1 MNSIYKFGGSSLKNA
16 ANIKLV
22 TKIISE
28 NKEDDMVIVFSAMG
42 KVTNM
47 LEEVVNSYF
56 NKQKKVRN
64 LLKKVR
70 DFHVSLAN
78 QLFNKNDK
86 VFDEIN
92 NLIVEIE
99 WVIDDD
105 PTDNYSYY
113 YDQIVAIGELLST
126 KIMSA
131 FLHKNDIINHW
142 TDIRDI
148 VRTDDS
154 YRNAKIHW
162 NDTMRFACKN
172 LKSGIVVTQGF
183 IGSTSENNTT
193 TLGREGSD
201 FTAAILA
208 YCLNAK
214 KVIIWKDV
222 PGLMNAD
229 PAIFD
234 QTQLF
239 THISY
244 DEAIELA
251 FFGAK
256 VIHPKTIQPLKKKL
270 IPLQIKSFYN
280 SNEKGTII
288 SKISNQ
294 NIDVESYIVKENQI
308 LISIS
313 ARDLTFIVENH
324 ISQIFSILSKNLV
337 EVNLM
342 QNSAVS
348 FSVCVDNDK
357 FKIPKTIN
365 ELKSFFRVVYNDN
378 LILYTIKNYNKR
390 SLEKLINK
398 NNIILQQKSR
408 TTVQLIAQV

>member
-1 MNSIYKFGGSSLKNA
+1 MNSIYKFGGSSLKNIT
-16 ANIKLV
+16 NIKLV

-56 NKQKKVRN
+56 KKQKKVRN

-70 DFHVSLAN
+70 DFHVGIAS

-92 NLIVEIE
+92 NIIVEIE
-99 WVIDDD
+99 WVVDDA

-113 YDQIVAIGELLST
+113 YDQIIATGELLST

-131 FLHKNDIINHW
+131 FLHKNKIINHW

-148 VRTDDS
+148 IRTDDS
-154 YRNAKIHW
+154 YRNAKINW
-162 NDTMRFACKN
+162 NDTMRLACKN

-251 FFGAK
+251 FYGAK

-270 IPLQIKSFYN
+270 IPLEIKSFYN
-280 SNEKGTII
+280 SNEKGTTI

-294 NIDVESYIVKENQI
+294 NIDIESYIVKENQI

-348 FSVCVDNDK
+348 FSICVDNDT

-390 SLEKLINK
+390 SLEKIINK

-408 TTVQLIAQV
+408 TTFQLIAQV

>member
-56 NKQKKVRN
+56 NKQKKLRN

-70 DFHVSLAN
+70 DFHVSIAN

-99 WVIDDD
+99 WLVNDA
-105 PTDNYSYY
+105 PKDNYSYY
-113 YDQIVAIGELLST
+113 YDQIVAVGELLST

-131 FLHKNDIINHW
+131 FLHKNKIINHW

-148 VRTDDS
+148 IRTDDS
-154 YRNAKIHW
+154 YRNAKINW
-162 NDTMRFACKN
+162 NDTMRLASKN

-208 YCLNAK
+208 YCLSAK

-229 PAIFD
+229 PAIFNK
-234 QTQLF
+234 TQLF

-244 DEAIELA
+244 DETIELA

-270 IPLQIKSFYN
+270 IPLEIKSFYN
-280 SNEKGTII
+280 SNENGTIV

-324 ISQIFSILSKNLV
+324 MSQIFSILSTNLV

-378 LILYTIKNYNKR
+378 LILYTIKNYKKR

>member
-99 WVIDDD
+99 WIIDDD

-313 ARDLTFIVENH
+313 ARDLTFVVENH

>member
-56 NKQKKVRN
+56 KKQKKVRN

-313 ARDLTFIVENH
+313 ARDLTFVVENH

>member
-47 LEEVVNSYF
+47 LEDVVNSYF

-324 ISQIFSILSKNLV
+324 ISQIFSILSKNLI

>member
-56 NKQKKVRN
+56 NKQKKVRI

-154 YRNAKIHW
+154 YRNAKINW
-162 NDTMRFACKN
+162 NDTMRLACKN

-313 ARDLTFIVENH
+313 ARDLTFVVENH

-348 FSVCVDNDK
+348 FSVCVNNDK

>member
-99 WVIDDD
+99 WVIDDA

-148 VRTDDS
+148 IRTDDS

-288 SKISNQ
+288 SKTSNQ

-313 ARDLTFIVENH
+313 ARDLTFVVENH

-365 ELKSFFRVVYNDN
+365 ELNSFFRVVYNDN

-408 TTVQLIAQV
+408 TTVQLIAKV

>member
-99 WVIDDD
+99 WVIDDA

-113 YDQIVAIGELLST
+113 YDQIVAVGELLST

-131 FLHKNDIINHW
+131 FLHKNDIVNHW

-148 VRTDDS
+148 IRTDDS

-313 ARDLTFIVENH
+313 ARDLTFVVENH

>member
-86 VFDEIN
+86 VLDEIN

-99 WVIDDD
+99 WVIDND

-288 SKISNQ
+288 SKRSNQ

-348 FSVCVDNDK
+348 FSVCVNNDK
-357 FKIPKTIN
+357 FKIPKIIN

>member
-1 MNSIYKFGGSSLKNA
+1 MNSIYKFGGSSLKNIT
-16 ANIKLV
+16 NIKLV

-56 NKQKKVRN
+56 KKQKKVRN

-70 DFHVSLAN
+70 DFHVGIAS

-92 NLIVEIE
+92 NIIVEIE
-99 WVIDDD
+99 WVVDDA

-113 YDQIVAIGELLST
+113 YDQIVATGELLST

-131 FLHKNDIINHW
+131 FLHKNKIINHW

-148 VRTDDS
+148 IRTDDS
-154 YRNAKIHW
+154 YRNAKINW
-162 NDTMRFACKN
+162 NDTMRLACKN

-251 FFGAK
+251 FYGAK

-270 IPLQIKSFYN
+270 IPLEIKSFYN
-280 SNEKGTII
+280 SNEKGTTI

-294 NIDVESYIVKENQI
+294 NIDIESYIVKENQI

-348 FSVCVDNDK
+348 FSICVDNDT

-378 LILYTIKNYNKR
+378 LILYTIKNYNKK
-390 SLEKLINK
+390 SLEKIINK

-408 TTVQLIAQV
+408 TTFQLIAQV

>member
-56 NKQKKVRN
+56 KKQKKVRN

-70 DFHVSLAN
+70 DFHLSIAS

-99 WVIDDD
+99 WVVDDD

-113 YDQIVAIGELLST
+113 YDQIVAVGELLST

-154 YRNAKIHW
+154 YRNAKINW

-270 IPLQIKSFYN
+270 IPLEIKSFYN

-313 ARDLTFIVENH
+313 ARDLTFIVVENH

-365 ELKSFFRVVYNDN
+365 ELKSF
-378 LILYTIKNYNKR
+378 LGLYITI
-390 SLEKLINK
+390 I
-398 NNIILQQKSR
+398 
-408 TTVQLIAQV
+408 

>member
-313 ARDLTFIVENH
+313 ARDLTFVVENH

-365 ELKSFFRVVYNDN
+365 ELKLFFRVVYNDN

>member
-56 NKQKKVRN
+56 KKQKKVRN

-99 WVIDDD
+99 WVIDDA

-113 YDQIVAIGELLST
+113 YDQIVAVGELLST

-131 FLHKNDIINHW
+131 FLHKNEIINHW

-270 IPLQIKSFYN
+270 IPLEIKSFYK
-280 SNEKGTII
+280 SNDKGTII

-313 ARDLTFIVENH
+313 VRDLTFIVENH
-324 ISQIFSILSKNLV
+324 ISQIFSILSKNLI

-408 TTVQLIAQV
+408 TTLQLIAKV

>member
-56 NKQKKVRN
+56 KKQKKVRN

-70 DFHVSLAN
+70 DFHVSIAS

-99 WVIDDD
+99 WVVDDA

-113 YDQIVAIGELLST
+113 YDQIVAVGELLST

-131 FLHKNDIINHW
+131 FLYKNKIINHW

-148 VRTDDS
+148 IRTDDS
-154 YRNAKIHW
+154 YRNAKINW
-162 NDTMRFACKN
+162 NDTMRLACKN

-270 IPLQIKSFYN
+270 IPLEIKSFYN
-280 SNEKGTII
+280 SNEKGTTI

-294 NIDVESYIVKENQI
+294 NIDIESYIVKENQI

-348 FSVCVDNDK
+348 FSICVDNDT

-378 LILYTIKNYNKR
+378 LILYTIKNYNKK
-390 SLEKLINK
+390 SLEKIINK

-408 TTVQLIAQV
+408 TTFQLIAQV

>member
-113 YDQIVAIGELLST
+113 YDQIVAVGELLST

-148 VRTDDS
+148 IRTDDS

-162 NDTMRFACKN
+162 NDTMRLACKN

>member
-1 MNSIYKFGGSSLKNA
+1 MKSIYKFGGSSLKNA

-172 LKSGIVVTQGF
+172 FKSGIVVTQGF

-294 NIDVESYIVKENQI
+294 NVDVESYIVKENQI

-313 ARDLTFIVENH
+313 ARDLTFVVENH

>member
-56 NKQKKVRN
+56 KKQKKVRN

-70 DFHVSLAN
+70 DFHVGIAS

-92 NLIVEIE
+92 NIIVEIE
-99 WVIDDD
+99 WVVDDA
-105 PTDNYSYY
+105 PTYNYSYY
-113 YDQIVAIGELLST
+113 YDQIVATGELLST

-131 FLHKNDIINHW
+131 FLHKNKIINHW

-148 VRTDDS
+148 IRTDDS
-154 YRNAKIHW
+154 YRNAKINW
-162 NDTMRFACKN
+162 NDTMRLACKN

-229 PAIFD
+229 PAFFD

-251 FFGAK
+251 FYGAK

-270 IPLQIKSFYN
+270 IPLEIKSFYN
-280 SNEKGTII
+280 SNEKGTTI
-288 SKISNQ
+288 SKISNK
-294 NIDVESYIVKENQI
+294 NIDIESYIVKENQI

-348 FSVCVDNDK
+348 FSICVDNDT

-390 SLEKLINK
+390 SLEKIINK

-408 TTVQLIAQV
+408 TTFQLIAQV

>member
-1 MNSIYKFGGSSLKNA
+1 MDKVYKFGGSSLKNIT
-16 ANIKLV
+16 NIKLV
-22 TKIISE
+22 TKIIAE
-28 NKEDDMVIVFSAMG
+28 NKEDDLVIVFSAMG

-47 LEEVVNSYF
+47 LEEVVNSYYK
-56 NKQKKVRN
+56 KQKIVTNLLNKVRG
-64 LLKKVR
+64 
-70 DFHVSLAN
+70 FHESLAR
-78 QLFNKNDK
+78 QLFNENDK

-92 NLIVEIE
+92 NLFIEIE
-99 WVIDDD
+99 WVIAED

-113 YDQIVAIGELLST
+113 YDQIVSVGELLST

-131 FLHKNDIINHW
+131 FLTKNKIKNCW

-154 YRNAKIHW
+154 YRNAKINW
-162 NDTMRFACKN
+162 QYVEKSACKN
-172 LKSGIVVTQGF
+172 LKYGIIVTQGF

-208 YCLNAK
+208 SCLNAK

-234 QTQLF
+234 QPHLF
-239 THISY
+239 SSISY
-244 DEAIELA
+244 DDAIELA

-270 IPLQIKSFYN
+270 IPLEIKSFYKPN
-280 SNEKGTII
+280 INGTII
-288 SKISNQ
+288 SEKINQ
-294 NIDVESYIVKENQI
+294 NTGIESYIVKENQI
-308 LISIS
+308 LISVS
-313 ARDLTFIVENH
+313 VRDLTFVVENH
-324 ISQIFSILSKNLV
+324 MSKIFSILSKNLV

-348 FSVCVDNDK
+348 FSVCVNNDK

-365 ELKSFFRVVYNDN
+365 ALKSFFKVVYNDK
-378 LILYTIKNYNKR
+378 LVLYTIKNYKQK
-390 SLEKLINK
+390 SVEKFINE

-408 TTVQLIAQV
+408 TTVQLIAKI

>member
-1 MNSIYKFGGSSLKNA
+1 MNSIHKFGGSSLKNA

-313 ARDLTFIVENH
+313 ARDLTFVVENH

-408 TTVQLIAQV
+408 STVQLIAQV

>member
-78 QLFNKNDK
+78 QLFNKNDN

-99 WVIDDD
+99 WVIDDA

-148 VRTDDS
+148 IRTDDS

-313 ARDLTFIVENH
+313 ARDLTFVVENH

-408 TTVQLIAQV
+408 TTVQLIAKV

>member
-56 NKQKKVRN
+56 KKQKKVRN

-313 ARDLTFIVENH
+313 ARDLTFVVENH
-324 ISQIFSILSKNLV
+324 ISQIFSIFSKNLV

>member
-324 ISQIFSILSKNLV
+324 ISQIFSILSKNLI

>member
-99 WVIDDD
+99 WIIDDD

-162 NDTMRFACKN
+162 NDTMRLACKN

-313 ARDLTFIVENH
+313 ARDLTFVVENH

-348 FSVCVDNDK
+348 FSVCVNNDK

>member
-47 LEEVVNSYF
+47 LEDVVNSYF

-313 ARDLTFIVENH
+313 ARDLTFVVENH

>member
-1 MNSIYKFGGSSLKNA
+1 MNSIYKFGGSSLKNIT
-16 ANIKLV
+16 NIKLV

-56 NKQKKVRN
+56 KKQKKVRN

-70 DFHVSLAN
+70 DFHVGIAS

-92 NLIVEIE
+92 NIIVEIE
-99 WVIDDD
+99 WVVDDA
-105 PTDNYSYY
+105 PTYNYSYY
-113 YDQIVAIGELLST
+113 YDQIVATGELLST

-131 FLHKNDIINHW
+131 FLHKNKIINHW

-148 VRTDDS
+148 IRTDDS
-154 YRNAKIHW
+154 YRNAKINW
-162 NDTMRFACKN
+162 NDTMRLACKN

-229 PAIFD
+229 PAFFD

-251 FFGAK
+251 FYGAK

-270 IPLQIKSFYN
+270 IPLEIKSFYN
-280 SNEKGTII
+280 SNEKGTTI
-288 SKISNQ
+288 SKISNK
-294 NIDVESYIVKENQI
+294 NIDIESYIVKENQI

-348 FSVCVDNDK
+348 FSICVDNDT

-390 SLEKLINK
+390 SLEKIINK

-408 TTVQLIAQV
+408 TTFQLIAQV

>member
-131 FLHKNDIINHW
+131 FLHKNDIINH
-142 TDIRDI
+142 
-148 VRTDDS
+148 
-154 YRNAKIHW
+154 
-162 NDTMRFACKN
+162 
-172 LKSGIVVTQGF
+172 
-183 IGSTSENNTT
+183 
-193 TLGREGSD
+193 
-201 FTAAILA
+201 
-208 YCLNAK
+208 
-214 KVIIWKDV
+214 
-222 PGLMNAD
+222 
-229 PAIFD
+229 
-234 QTQLF
+234 
-239 THISY
+239 
-244 DEAIELA
+244 
-251 FFGAK
+251 
-256 VIHPKTIQPLKKKL
+256 
-270 IPLQIKSFYN
+270 
-280 SNEKGTII
+280 
-288 SKISNQ
+288 
-294 NIDVESYIVKENQI
+294 
-308 LISIS
+308 
-313 ARDLTFIVENH
+313 
-324 ISQIFSILSKNLV
+324 
-337 EVNLM
+337 
-342 QNSAVS
+342 
-348 FSVCVDNDK
+348 
-357 FKIPKTIN
+357 
-365 ELKSFFRVVYNDN
+365 
-378 LILYTIKNYNKR
+378 
-390 SLEKLINK
+390 
-398 NNIILQQKSR
+398 
-408 TTVQLIAQV
+408 

>member
-131 FLHKNDIINHW
+131 FLHKNDIVNHW

-313 ARDLTFIVENH
+313 ARDLTFVVENH

-365 ELKSFFRVVYNDN
+365 ELKLFFRVVYNDN

>member
-99 WVIDDD
+99 WVIDDA

-148 VRTDDS
+148 IRTDDS

-313 ARDLTFIVENH
+313 ARDLTFVVENH

-365 ELKSFFRVVYNDN
+365 ELNSFFRVVYNDN

>member
-148 VRTDDS
+148 IRTDDS

-313 ARDLTFIVENH
+313 ARDLTFVVENH
-324 ISQIFSILSKNLV
+324 ISQIFSIFSKNLV

-348 FSVCVDNDK
+348 FSVCVDNDT

>member
-313 ARDLTFIVENH
+313 ARDLTFVVENH

>member
-1 MNSIYKFGGSSLKNA
+1 MKSIYKFGGSSLKNA

-313 ARDLTFIVENH
+313 ARDLTFVVENH

>member
-47 LEEVVNSYF
+47 LEDVVNSYF

-313 ARDLTFIVENH
+313 ARDLTFVVENH

-348 FSVCVDNDK
+348 FSVCVNNDK

>member
-1 MNSIYKFGGSSLKNA
+1 MNSIYKFGGSSLKNIT
-16 ANIKLV
+16 NIKLV

-56 NKQKKVRN
+56 KKQKKVRN

-70 DFHVSLAN
+70 DFHVGIAS

-92 NLIVEIE
+92 NIIVEIE
-99 WVIDDD
+99 WVVDDA

-113 YDQIVAIGELLST
+113 YDQIVATGELLST

-131 FLHKNDIINHW
+131 FLHKNKIINHW

-148 VRTDDS
+148 IRTDDS
-154 YRNAKIHW
+154 YRNAKINW
-162 NDTMRFACKN
+162 NDTMRLACKN

-251 FFGAK
+251 FYGAK

-270 IPLQIKSFYN
+270 IPLEIKSFYN
-280 SNEKGTII
+280 SNEKGTTI

-294 NIDVESYIVKENQI
+294 NIDIESYIVKENQI

-378 LILYTIKNYNKR
+378 LILYTIKNYNKK
-390 SLEKLINK
+390 SLEKIINK

-408 TTVQLIAQV
+408 TTFQLIAQV

>member
-16 ANIKLV
+16 TNIKLV

-86 VFDEIN
+86 VFNEIN

-99 WVIDDD
+99 WVIDDA

-148 VRTDDS
+148 IRTDDS

-270 IPLQIKSFYN
+270 IPLEIKSFYN

-288 SKISNQ
+288 SKTSNQ

-365 ELKSFFRVVYNDN
+365 ELNSFFRVVYNDN

-390 SLEKLINK
+390 SLEKLVNK

-408 TTVQLIAQV
+408 TTLQLIAQV